1 MDTVVSSLSTKG
13 TLCRNTAERRLSI
26 DGGEEISRAVL
37 LSLGCFGFAFAF
49 GFSSSWVCFL
59 EMLLLLLLLLLI
71 LAAVVELKGR
81 HRHANKEASALHSC
95 KTSLC
100 CILA

>member
-49 GFSSSWVCFL
+49 GFGPSWVCF
-59 EMLLLLLLLLLI
+59 EMLSLLLSLLI

-95 KTSLC
+95 KTRLC

>member
-59 EMLLLLLLLLLI
+59 EMLLLVLLLLI

-95 KTSLC
+95 KTRLC